1 MVRMRPEREP
11 AGRLTGTREDEDL
24 NYHVLTL
31 FPEMIEAAFHTS
43 ITGRA
48 AEKGLLSLD
57 AVNIRDYAE
66 EKRKGRIDDYSYGGG
81 AGMIMQAE
89 PVWRACRD
97 VLEKISQRRQ
107 AEAAARA
114 DSASETENA
123 ARADSA
129 SETETAAQAENTAR
143 PLLRVIYMSP
153 AGRTFSQEMAE
164 ELAKEEDLIFLCGH
178 YEGIDQRVLDEIV
191 TDEISIGDYVLTGG
205 ELPAL
210 VCMDTIARLV
220 EGVLSNEDSAR
231 TESFMGDGLL
241 EYPQYSRPEI
251 WHDKAVPP
259 ILLSGDHGAVDR
271 WRREQSLIRTAQRRP
286 DLCEKAVLDKKDRKF
301 IAAEGLE
308 EYYAA
313 GMSAALV
320 RSRKEDGV
328 SEEKERTEK

>member
-1 MVRMRPEREP
+1 M
-11 AGRLTGTREDEDL
+11 

-89 PVWRACRD
+89 PVWRACQD
-97 VLEKISQRRQ
+97 VLEIIRQRRQ
-107 AEAAARA
+107 SDGDAQTFENVGNEVTAEKKI
-114 DSASETENA
+114 
-123 ARADSA
+123 
-129 SETETAAQAENTAR
+129 
-143 PLLRVIYMSP
+143 RVIYMSP
-153 AGRTFSQEMAE
+153 AGKTFDQRLAA
-164 ELAKEEDLIFLCGH
+164 ELAGEEDLIFLCGH

-210 VCMDTIARLV
+210 VCMDAIARLV

-241 EYPQYSRPEI
+241 EYPQYSRPEV

-271 WRREQSLIRTAQRRP
+271 WRREQSLIRTAQRRA
-286 DLCEKAVLDKKDRKF
+286 DLCERAVLDRKDIKF
-301 IAAEGLE
+301 ITAEGLE

-313 GMSAALV
+313 GMSTVPA

-328 SEEKERTEK
+328 SEAKERTRK